1 MVANNVQSKL
11 ILGTVQFGLDYGINN
26 STGKPSKEQVFKI
39 FEAAANAG
47 VAILDTAD
55 AYGNASE
62 LIGEFFSVSK
72 TRFEINTKFKAEG
85 GKSITEQL
93 THSLGQL
100 NTERINIYFYHRFDE
115 MVKFPETLAELGKLR
130 NQSRINKIGVSVY
143 GNDEFEIAV
152 NTPEV
157 DAIQLPFNLLDNHSQ
172 RGELLKQAKQKGKE
186 IQVRS
191 VFLQGLFFKK
201 LSDYPSYLS
210 PLKPYM
216 QTINQIEEDSGMGME
231 ALALSYALAQPQ
243 IDNVLI
249 GVDTLEQLQQNLSYS
264 DTALPA
270 NIISHI
276 NAIEV
281 AETEL
286 LYPKNWK

>member
-1 MVANNVQSKL
+1 MATIVARHKL

-26 STGKPSKEQVFKI
+26 SAGKPSKEQVFKI
-39 FEAAANAG
+39 FEEAAKAG
-47 VAILDTAD
+47 VTILDTAD

-72 TRFEINTKFKAEG
+72 TRFEINTKFKAEK
-85 GKSITEQL
+85 GKSIEAQL
-93 THSLGQL
+93 THSLNQL
-100 NTERINIYFYHRFDE
+100 NAEQVNIYFYHRFDE
-115 MVKFPETLAELGKLR
+115 MLEFPETLTELQVLK
-130 NQSRINKIGVSVY
+130 NQSLINKIGVSVY

-157 DAIQLPFNLLDNHSQ
+157 DAIQLPFNLLDNYSQ
-172 RGELLKQAKQKGKE
+172 RGALLKQAKHNGKE

-191 VFLQGLFFKK
+191 VFLQGLFFKA
-201 LSDYPSYLS
+201 LNDYPAYLT

-216 QTINQIEEDSGMGME
+216 QTVNEFENGMGME
-231 ALALSYALAQPQ
+231 ALALSYALAQPE

-264 DTALPA
+264 NTELPT
-270 NIISHI
+270 NIVSRI
-276 NAIEV
+276 NAIHV

>member
-1 MVANNVQSKL
+1 MATIVARHKL

-26 STGKPSKEQVFKI
+26 SAGKPSKEQVFKI
-39 FEAAANAG
+39 FEEAAKAG
-47 VAILDTAD
+47 VTILDTAD

-62 LIGEFFSVSK
+62 LIGEFFAASK
-72 TRFEINTKFKAEG
+72 TRFEINTKFKAEE
-85 GKSITEQL
+85 GKSIAAQL
-93 THSLGQL
+93 EHSLKQL
-100 NTERINIYFYHRFDE
+100 KAERVNIYFYHRFDE
-115 MVKFPETLAELGKLR
+115 MVKFPETLTELQVLK
-130 NQSRINKIGVSVY
+130 NQSLINKIGVSVY

-157 DAIQLPFNLLDNHSQ
+157 DAIQLPFNLLDNYSQ

-191 VFLQGLFFKK
+191 VFLQGLFFKN
-201 LSDYPSYLS
+201 LNDYPAYLG

-216 QTINQIEEDSGMGME
+216 QTVNELENGIGME
-231 ALALSYALAQPQ
+231 ALALSYALAQPE

-264 DTALPA
+264 NAVLAT
-270 NIISHI
+270 NIVSRI
-276 NAIEV
+276 NAIHV

>member
-47 VAILDTAD
+47 VTILDTAD

-72 TRFEINTKFKAEG
+72 TRFEINTKFKAED

-100 NTERINIYFYHRFDE
+100 NIERINIYFYHRFDE

-201 LSDYPSYLS
+201 LSDYPPYLS

-216 QTINQIEEDSGMGME
+216 QTINQIEEDSGIDME

-264 DTALPA
+264 DTALAA
-270 NIISHI
+270 NIVSHI

>member
-1 MVANNVQSKL
+1 MKL

-26 STGKPSKEQVFKI
+26 SAGKPSKEQVFQL
-39 FEAAANAG
+39 FEEAAKAG
-47 VAILDTAD
+47 VGILDTAD

-62 LIGEFFSVSK
+62 LIGEFFSSSK
-72 TRFEINTKFKAEG
+72 TRFDINTKFKAEE

-93 THSLGQL
+93 SNSLKQL
-100 NTERINIYFYHRFDE
+100 NAERINIYFYHRFDE
-115 MVKFPETLAELGKLR
+115 MVRFPQTLTELEKLK
-130 NQSRINKIGVSVY
+130 NQNLINKIGVSVY

-157 DAIQLPFNLLDNHSQ
+157 DAIQLPFNLLDNYSQ

-191 VFLQGLFFKK
+191 VFLQGLFFKN
-201 LSDYPSYLS
+201 LNDYPAYLS

-216 QTINQIEEDSGMGME
+216 GIIGEIGAESSMNME
-231 ALALSYALAQPQ
+231 TLALSYALAQPE

-249 GVDTLEQLQQNLSYS
+249 GVDTLAQLQQNLSYS
-264 DTALPA
+264 NTALPA
-270 NIISHI
+270 NIVSRI
-276 NAIEV
+276 NAISV

>member
-1 MVANNVQSKL
+1 MVTNTTQHKL

-26 STGKPSKEQVFKI
+26 SAGKPSKEQVFQL
-39 FEAAANAG
+39 FEEAAKAG
-47 VAILDTAD
+47 VDILDTAD

-62 LIGEFFSVSK
+62 LIGEFFSSSK
-72 TRFEINTKFKAEG
+72 TRFDINTKFKAEE

-93 THSLGQL
+93 SNSLKQL
-100 NTERINIYFYHRFDE
+100 NAERINIYFYHRFDE
-115 MVKFPETLAELGKLR
+115 MVKFPQTLIELGQLKEQKL
-130 NQSRINKIGVSVY
+130 INKIGVSVY

-157 DAIQLPFNLLDNHSQ
+157 DAIQLPFNLLDNYSQ

-191 VFLQGLFFKK
+191 VFLQGLFFKN
-201 LSDYPSYLS
+201 LNDYPEYLT

-216 QTINQIEEDSGMGME
+216 GVISEVRAEIGTNME
-231 ALALSYALAQPQ
+231 ALALSYALAQPE

-249 GVDTLEQLQQNLSYS
+249 GVDTLAQLQQNLSYS
-264 DTALPA
+264 NTALPA
-270 NIISHI
+270 NIVSRI
-276 NAIEV
+276 NAINV